1 MYLMYHGLGSL
12 FFFSLKSYFHF
23 LKRIQGSAQDNYGPD
38 KIGWVIL
45 PQKVN
50 KEKKVHES
58 QFNTF
63 GSDITEIWRAL
74 YFRFIKSELIYKVTV
89 GMSCF

>member
-1 MYLMYHGLGSL
+1 MLSYVPWPGKP

-50 KEKKVHES
+50 KEKKQMSH
-58 QFNTF
+58 NL
-63 GSDITEIWRAL
+63 ILLAL
-74 YFRFIKSELIYKVTV
+74 ILQKFAEHCILDL
-89 GMSCF
+89 